1 MTITPFTITTSDAQ
15 IADLKERLA
24 MTRLPSEVAANW
36 DRGTPVAFVKSL
48 VEEWAS
54 SYDWT
59 ATVARLNRL
68 PNFTTTIDGQQVHF
82 IHVKSKEADAMPL
95 LMVHGWP
102 GSVMEFEG
110 LI

>member
-24 MTRLPSEVAANW
+24 MTRFPSEVAASW

-54 SYDWT
+54 NYDWA

-68 PNFTTTIDGQQVHF
+68 PNFTTTIDGLFRFENH
-82 IHVKSKEADAMPL
+82 SMPSTPL
-95 LMVHGWP
+95 GP
-102 GSVMEFEG
+102 ETY
-110 LI
+110 ITA